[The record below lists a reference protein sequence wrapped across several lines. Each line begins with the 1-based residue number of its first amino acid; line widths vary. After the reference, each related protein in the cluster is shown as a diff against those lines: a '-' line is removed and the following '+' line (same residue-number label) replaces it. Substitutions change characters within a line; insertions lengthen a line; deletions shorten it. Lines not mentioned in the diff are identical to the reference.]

1 MIIVAKPVNPKKVI
15 LAKPVNRKRVI
26 PYQHSKQFISDFN
39 KNKVSDDFL
48 ESCKKA
54 GDLFGQ
60 DILIM
65 RSKK

>member
-48 ESCKKA
+48 QSCKKT
-54 GDLFGQ
+54 GNLFGQ
-60 DILIM
+60 EILIM